1 MQLHNEE
8 ETQYFHKNTQPS
20 IRSFGCLVKT
30 VVYYDRF
37 IPEARGERWGMFGS
51 ISRGWHF
58 RQIYKIWEVYNSS
71 IFTCSTPLL
80 LVASG
85 FFLLDFLVPLFAPPP
100 FCIFLRQHVKRKLF
114 FFMSSLYLLYLLH
127 LFAVGAAEELA
138 LPGTCLLSLRSKR
151 CPCRSDEAD
160 PKRCLTELSLLWMPV
175 TISSFYYLGGG
186 LAAPSP

>member
-1 MQLHNEE
+1 MVDLYLRPGGRGGE
-8 ETQYFHKNTQPS
+8 
-20 IRSFGCLVKT
+20 CLGPFRAGGIPVKST
-30 VVYYDRF
+30 KS
-37 IPEARGERWGMFGS
+37 GEY
-51 ISRGWHF
+51 I
-58 RQIYKIWEVYNSS
+58 
-71 IFTCSTPLL
+71 TLL
-80 LVASG
+80 YL
-85 FFLLDFLVPLFAPPP
+85 LVPLLYSSWLLVSFSLTSWYLYLHPPP

-186 LAAPSP
+186 LAA